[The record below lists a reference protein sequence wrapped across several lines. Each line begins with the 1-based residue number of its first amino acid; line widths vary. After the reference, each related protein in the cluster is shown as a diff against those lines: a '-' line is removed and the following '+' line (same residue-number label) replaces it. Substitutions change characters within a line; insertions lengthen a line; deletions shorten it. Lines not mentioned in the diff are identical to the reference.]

1 MSIVQVGANNYSLDS
16 RVVVEGLASTINEFY
31 GYMTLRILVLV
42 QFLKC
47 ILKSS
52 KMVD

>member
-31 GYMTLRILVLV
+31 GYDFKDFSVSAVFKLHFKEL
-42 QFLKC
+42 
-47 ILKSS
+47 
-52 KMVD
+52 